1 MTANSQVGAA
11 CFSGCKE
18 VNICSRLPRPFSV
31 WALLWT
37 GRCALSNFLLY
48 FKEFCMEGALKMAKR
63 LLMAVSPLAIG
74 YGLNYV
80 VLNFPVPG
88 FLMNLFEI
96 CLLFFWG
103 YFSYHIA
110 SRERNP
116 ILQACLFCAFGFL
129 MLLLVLFQEL
139 VLGNYWFNVFGTASQ
154 LYFLPLFSLA
164 ATVLRFS
171 LSLFVPITRIWPYCI
186 VVWGCMFVAS
196 CVGCLKKGKA

>member
-1 MTANSQVGAA
+1 
-11 CFSGCKE
+11 
-18 VNICSRLPRPFSV
+18 
-31 WALLWT
+31 
-37 GRCALSNFLLY
+37 
-48 FKEFCMEGALKMAKR
+48 
-63 LLMAVSPLAIG
+63 
-74 YGLNYV
+74 
-80 VLNFPVPG
+80 
-88 FLMNLFEI
+88 
-96 CLLFFWG
+96 
-103 YFSYHIA
+103 
-110 SRERNP
+110 
-116 ILQACLFCAFGFL
+116 